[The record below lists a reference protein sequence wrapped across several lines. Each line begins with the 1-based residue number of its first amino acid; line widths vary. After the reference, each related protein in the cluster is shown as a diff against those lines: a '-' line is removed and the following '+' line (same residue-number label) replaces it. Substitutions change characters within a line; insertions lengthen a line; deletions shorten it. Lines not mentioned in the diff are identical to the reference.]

1 MAHTTA
7 ERGTEVR
14 ILSAVPTFLAEDVAA
29 TARWYVDNL
38 GFTLAGNVPKN
49 PPYVYASL
57 MRDGAEIM
65 LLSLAEYRKP
75 DLSSLRP
82 EGLWDAYFRMRGVNA
97 LYQQVKGEPFIKMK
111 LKQQPYSD
119 WEFEVCDPNG
129 YVIVF
134 GGEY

>member
-1 MAHTTA
+1 MTHTTA
-7 ERGTEVR
+7 DRGIATR
-14 ILSAVPTFLAEDVAA
+14 ILSAVPTFLAEDVDA
-29 TARWYVDNL
+29 TARWYVEHL
-38 GFTLAGNVPKN
+38 GFTLAGSFPAN
-49 PPYVYASL
+49 PPYAYASI

-65 LLSLAEYRKP
+65 LLSLADYRKP
-75 DLSSLRP
+75 DLSALRP
-82 EGLWDAYFRMRGVNA
+82 EGLWDAYLRMRGVNA
-97 LYQQVKGEPFIKMK
+97 LYQEVKGEPFIKMK